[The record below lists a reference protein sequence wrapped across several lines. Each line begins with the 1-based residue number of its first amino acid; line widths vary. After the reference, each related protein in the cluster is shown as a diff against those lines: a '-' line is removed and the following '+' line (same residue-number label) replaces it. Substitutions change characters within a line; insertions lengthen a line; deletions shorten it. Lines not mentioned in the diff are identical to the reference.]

1 MADAPGARRRRWPWL
16 VGGIPVLA
24 VALLAVTWG
33 LAMRAQG
40 SDVARNVRL
49 AGHDVSGRSRDDL
62 VRLVDQMAEDERTT
76 PIHITTSGHHD
87 YDTTASALGLAI
99 DRDATVSAVRA
110 VDRSGFALLRPFRWV
125 ASFAVERTVS
135 PRFTIDRSTLDK
147 ELPGLEGENRIPA
160 VEPSIAADPS
170 GAITV
175 SKGVAGHG
183 IDATQLIDELRRSA
197 PRHTP
202 GQPFEIHVDE
212 RDITPQFSDAQA
224 QTVADEATQLSRQQL
239 TLTIDGKSKQLDVS
253 TVASWFRAI
262 PRSGALALDVN
273 DDAVR
278 FTIAVLYG
286 SSIGQAPED
295 ASFNV
300 LDGKPILIPGHDG
313 TACCDADAGDTIL
326 RTLRARK
333 SAVTIGLVV
342 QHPALTTEHALQL
355 GIVEEV
361 GQPDE
366 FGPTTHHACCEGR
379 VTNIHKIAD
388 IVRGHLVLPGETF
401 SVNDF
406 VGQRTKEKGFVD
418 APVIYNATHDHD
430 IGGGV
435 SQFATTMFNAAF
447 FAGLDLTEYQS
458 HSLYISRYPRGREA
472 TISWPA
478 PDLKITNSTPFGV
491 LIWPTYTESSLTV
504 HLYSTHYVDVQAE
517 PTSDARAG
525 RCTRVTTPRLRT
537 YRDGH
542 TDRDKVFALYQ
553 PADGVRC

>member
-1 MADAPGARRRRWPWL
+1 MADLPVRRRRRWPL
-16 VGGIPVLA
+16 LLAGIPALTVVLL
-24 VALLAVTWG
+24 VAGWG

-40 SDVARNVRL
+40 DHVARNVRL
-49 AGHDVSGRSRDDL
+49 AGHDVSGTTPDALGR
-62 VRLVDQMAEDERTT
+62 VVDQMADDERTT
-76 PIHITTSGHHD
+76 PIHITTSDHHE
-87 YDTTASALGLAI
+87 YDTTASALGLSI
-99 DRDATVSAVRA
+99 DRDATRRA
-110 VDRSGFALLRPFRWV
+110 VLAFDRSGLAPLRPLRWA
-125 ASFAVERTVS
+125 ASFVVHRTVA
-135 PRFTIDRSTLDK
+135 PRFVLDRTALANA
-147 ELPGLEGENRIPA
+147 LPGLEGENRTLA
-160 VEPSIAADPS
+160 VEPTIGQTSP
-170 GAITV
+170 GAISV
-175 SKGVAGHG
+175 SPGVAGHG
-183 IDATQLIDELRRSA
+183 IDADQLADILLATA
-197 PRHTP
+197 PRHQP
-202 GQPFEIHVDE
+202 GQPFDVRVDE
-212 RDITPQFSDAQA
+212 RPIAPRFTDAQA
-224 QTVADEATQLSRQQL
+224 KAVADEATGLARQQL
-239 TLTIDGKSKQLDVS
+239 TLTIEGKTKVLDVP
-253 TVASWFRAI
+253 TVASWFKAV
-262 PRSGALALDVN
+262 PRDNALAVVV
-273 DDAVR
+273 DADSLK
-278 FTIAVLYG
+278 FTVATLFG
-286 SSIGQAPED
+286 DSIGQAPED
-295 ASFNV
+295 ASFTI
-300 LDGKPILIPGHDG
+300 LDGTPILHPGHDG
-313 TACCDADAGDTIL
+313 TACCEPHAPDTIL
-326 RTLRARK
+326 QALRAHK

-342 QHPALTTEHALQL
+342 QHPALTTDHARQL

-388 IVRGHLVLPGETF
+388 IVRGHVVLPGETF

-491 LIWPTYTESSLTV
+491 LLWPTYDETSLTV
-504 HLYSTHYVDVQAE
+504 HLYSTHYVDVVAQ

-537 YRDGH
+537 YVDGH
-542 TDRDKVFALYQ
+542 TAQDKVFALYQ